1 MSGRT
6 LDGRHVNDRR
16 LLRVFVGG
24 RDADAAFNAAPPPGF
39 PVAGTSDDGGSGRP
53 LPIWGWALIGGAG
66 LVVVVV
72 VIVARHLLEM
82 LLRNPGKLC
91 ARAVPVFGFDG

>member
-1 MSGRT
+1 
-6 LDGRHVNDRR
+6 
-16 LLRVFVGG
+16 
-24 RDADAAFNAAPPPGF
+24 
-39 PVAGTSDDGGSGRP
+39 
-53 LPIWGWALIGGAG
+53 

-72 VIVARHLLEM
+72 VIVARRLLEM